1 MYLQTVFV
9 MISLKLHYVAK
20 ITALAKCCFIKEL
33 LKNLIQQVTRLQ
45 QKVCKKYDYNF
56 VDNERVSKRD
66 LWSDGVNLP
75 ELGKMKTEKNLIRS
89 FDRFLGGYKQYESI
103 GKEKDFA
110 YSENNCN

>member
-20 ITALAKCCFIKEL
+20 ITTLVKCYFIKEL
-33 LKNLIQQVTRLQ
+33 LKNLIQQVKRLQ
-45 QKVCKKYDYNF
+45 QKACKKYDYNF

-75 ELGKMKTEKNLIRS
+75 ELGKMKTAKNLIRS
-89 FDRFLGGYKQYESI
+89 FDRFLGDYKQYESI